1 MGTRKV
7 SKLWIMALLLVVF
20 VAGCGREQG
29 TLVPTLTAVT
39 GINPNRGT
47 QGQTLGVTLTG
58 TGFETGATINLSG
71 ALIGVSNLAVMS
83 TTQITATFA
92 IATNAALGPVNISV
106 TTSGQ
111 TTNAVP
117 FTIAPALTVISEVP
131 PNGASDVP
139 INQVLT
145 ATFSQA
151 VNCATVTTSSFFL
164 TGPSGAVAGTVACSS
179 ATATFTPASLLA
191 SNPTYTATLTTAI
204 MDPQG
209 DPLLSNF
216 GWSFS
221 TAPLPTVTATIP
233 ANGAIYVAINQVL
246 TATFNG
252 AMDCATLTTSSFT
265 LTGPGGAVAGTVTC
279 SDTSASFTPT
289 SLLTASTIYTAT
301 ITTGATNVG
310 GAALASKYVWSFT
323 TSPNPAVAST
333 IPINGATGVPVNQVL
348 SATFN
353 EGINCSTVTSST
365 FTLSGPGG
373 AVAGTVG
380 CAGTS
385 ATSAT
390 FTPTSLLASNSSYTA
405 TLTTGIANP
414 QGEAMLSNYVWTFT
428 TGLAPIVTS
437 TVPANGATIV
447 PVNQVL
453 SATFSEQMN
462 CSTITA
468 SSFTLTA
475 PGPVSVPG
483 IVACAGTSATFT
495 PTSLLLG
502 ATAYTATITTGATNA
517 AGAALAGNYVW
528 TFTTVG
534 GLTVTATIPT
544 NGATAVPTDQQI
556 TAIFSQPAECSTI
569 TTSSFT
575 LTGPGGAV
583 GGTIGC
589 VGASATSATFT
600 PSTNLAINTTYKGTI
615 TTAVTEPGPGFTA
628 IVIPYVWTFK
638 TGPTPSTVPPT
649 VTAVTPLNLATGVG
663 FNTTITAMF
672 DEAMD
677 PTTMTGSTFTLAT
690 GCAPAG
696 TLVSGAV
703 TYNAINN
710 IITLTPGSNLA
721 PLTCYTATV
730 TTGAKNL
737 AEVAMAAPFIWT
749 FTTGAAPDL
758 TPPTVISTDPLNLAT
773 DVPVNQNITATFSKA
788 MNDNTI
794 NTTTFTLFQ
803 GTTPIPG
810 TVAYIAGSNTAIFV
824 PTSNLVL
831 DTVYTATIT
840 TGVADLAGN
849 FMVSNYVWSFTTT
862 GPVVVAPTVLS
873 TNPANN
879 ATGVCINAT
888 VNATFSTAMDPTTIN
903 TATFTV
909 TAGGLPVTGTVA
921 LDVTGT
927 IATFTPLSN
936 LAPST
941 PYIATITT
949 GATDVAGNALAS
961 DYVWTFTTGTAA
973 ACLPPPTLG
982 AATPFG
988 GFGGGAG
995 MTNQGINTV
1004 IHGDIGTTGASTTM
1018 TGFHDNLVAY
1028 LPPAGCIYTETP
1040 LNIGDV
1046 TGQIFTAPPP
1056 PTITCPNE
1064 GTAVTFATAT
1074 AAAAAA
1080 LVAYNNLAGLP
1091 SGPDPGAGQ
1100 LGGLTLAPGTY
1111 TAAGGSFLLTGSDLT
1126 LDAKGN
1132 ANAVWVFQMAT
1143 SLTVGA
1149 AGAPRSVILING
1161 AKAGNV
1167 FWQVGS
1173 AATINAAG
1181 GGTFAGTIIAKA
1193 GVVVS
1198 TAGNAAITTINGR
1211 ALGLNASVTLVN
1223 TVINVP

>member
-29 TLVPTLTAVT
+29 TLVPTLSTVS
-39 GINPNRGT
+39 GINPNIGT

-58 TGFETGATINLSG
+58 TAFATGATLNLSG
-71 ALIGVSNLAVMS
+71 ALIAVSNLTVVS
-83 TTQITATFA
+83 STQITATFA
-92 IATNAALGPVNISV
+92 IAANAVLGPVNISV

-117 FTIAPALTVISEVP
+117 YTIGP
-131 PNGASDVP
+131 PLAVTHTIPSNGADGVP
-139 INQVLT
+139 INQVIS
-145 ATFSQA
+145 ANFSEGGLVQA
-151 VNCATVTTSSFFL
+151 LNCAT
-164 TGPSGAVAGTVACSS
+164 A
-179 ATATFTPASLLA
+179 
-191 SNPTYTATLTTAI
+191 
-204 MDPQG
+204 
-209 DPLLSNF
+209 
-216 GWSFS
+216 
-221 TAPLPTVTATIP
+221 
-233 ANGAIYVAINQVL
+233 
-246 TATFNG
+246 
-252 AMDCATLTTSSFT
+252 TTSSFT
-265 LTGPGGAVAGTVTC
+265 LTGPAGAVAGTVTC
-279 SDTSASFTPT
+279 SSATATATFTPT
-289 SLLTASTIYTAT
+289 SLLASNVSYTATLTTAIQDSLANPLLSNYVWSFATAPIPAVISTNPTNGETGVPVNQVLAADFSEAMNCAAITASSFTLNVTVPGPGVTTPAGTAVPGTVACSGTSATFTPTSPLSLLTLYTAT

-310 GAALASKYVWSFT
+310 GAPLASNYVWSFT
-323 TSPNPAVAST
+323 A
-333 IPINGATGVPVNQVL
+333 Q
-348 SATFN
+348 
-353 EGINCSTVTSST
+353 
-365 FTLSGPGG
+365 GP
-373 AVAGTVG
+373 
-380 CAGTS
+380 
-385 ATSAT
+385 
-390 FTPTSLLASNSSYTA
+390 
-405 TLTTGIANP
+405 
-414 QGEAMLSNYVWTFT
+414 
-428 TGLAPIVTS
+428 
-437 TVPANGATIV
+437 
-447 PVNQVL
+447 
-453 SATFSEQMN
+453 
-462 CSTITA
+462 
-468 SSFTLTA
+468 
-475 PGPVSVPG
+475 
-483 IVACAGTSATFT
+483 
-495 PTSLLLG
+495 
-502 ATAYTATITTGATNA
+502 
-517 AGAALAGNYVW
+517 
-528 TFTTVG
+528 
-534 GLTVTATIPT
+534 LTVIFTVPT
-544 NGATAVPTDQQI
+544 NGATAVPTNQ
-556 TAIFSQPAECSTI
+556 AISAVFNEPVNCSTV
-569 TTSSFT
+569 TAGSTFT
-575 LTGPGGAV
+575 LTGPGGAAV
-583 GGTIGC
+583 TGTITCSG
-589 VGASATSATFT
+589 STATFT
-600 PSTNLAINTTYKGTI
+600 PTSDLAINTNYTATI
-615 TTAVTEPGPGFTA
+615 TTG
-628 IVIPYVWTFK
+628 VIDLRGIGLASNYVWSFK
-638 TGPTPSTVPPT
+638 TGATPSTIPPT
-649 VTAVTPLNLATGVG
+649 VTAVTPLNNATGVG
-663 FNTTITAMF
+663 FNTAMTAMF
-672 DEAMD
+672 DEAMA
-677 PTTMTGSTFTLAT
+677 PATMNASTFTVTGPGAT
-690 GCAPAG
+690 SVG
-696 TLVSGAV
+696 GAV
-703 TYNAINN
+703 TYNPINN
-710 IITLTPGSNLA
+710 IVTFTPASNLA
-721 PLTCYTATV
+721 PLTLFTATI
-730 TTGAKNL
+730 TTGVTNL
-737 AEVAMAAPFIWT
+737 SGTAMAANFVWT

-758 TPPTVISTDPLNLAT
+758 TPPTVISTDPLNLAIN
-773 DVPVNQNITATFSKA
+773 VPLNQLVTATFSKA
-788 MNDNTI
+788 MLDTTI

-824 PTSNLVL
+824 PTSNLLL
-831 DTVYTATIT
+831 DSVYTATIT
-840 TGVADLAGN
+840 TGVTDLAGN
-849 FMVSNYVWSFTTT
+849 FLASNYVWSFTTAT
-862 GPVVVAPTVLS
+862 PIIIPPTVLS

-909 TAGGLPVTGTVA
+909 TAGGLPVTGTVT

-941 PYIATITT
+941 SYIATITT
-949 GATDVAGNALAS
+949 GVTDLAGNALAS
-961 DYVWTFTTGTAA
+961 DYVWSFTTGTAA

-982 AATPFG
+982 AAAPFG

-1126 LDAKGN
+1126 LDAQGN

-1211 ALGLNASVTLVN
+1211 VLGLNASVTLVN